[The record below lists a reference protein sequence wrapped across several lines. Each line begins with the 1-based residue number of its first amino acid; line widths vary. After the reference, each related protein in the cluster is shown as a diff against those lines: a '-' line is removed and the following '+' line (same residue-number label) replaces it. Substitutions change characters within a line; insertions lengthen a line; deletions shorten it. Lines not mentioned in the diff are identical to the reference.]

1 MTIFI
6 INIFDD
12 SSWIW
17 PKINWIWLD
26 ICFSNYIASFSLTA
40 STAVCCSSFS
50 MVKLFSFSGANR
62 DFAIT
67 NLQIM
72 SSWTITLLSIQQL
85 SRLRIM
91 HRKTSVV
98 NYVAKLL
105 MKSIP
110 MRDFTDC
117 IWLIETFS
125 WGCSTISL

>member
-1 MTIFI
+1 
-6 INIFDD
+6 
-12 SSWIW
+12 
-17 PKINWIWLD
+17 
-26 ICFSNYIASFSLTA
+26 
-40 STAVCCSSFS
+40 

-105 MKSIP
+105 MKFIP

-117 IWLIETFS
+117 I
-125 WGCSTISL
+125 